1 MAHSSRASA
10 PTGRPA
16 TAERVW
22 QVPDA
27 ANGSEYPRQATT
39 GPLVPAATHKA
50 RHMLPARAR
59 HIADARSALKAL
71 LNGSPITDDV
81 LLCASEVV
89 THSVV
94 HGDSDDL
101 LRYYT
106 LSAELYDDGHIRV
119 EIEDAGRP
127 WPVLIRAA
135 GDGGLGLLILREL
148 ASSWG
153 AEGTGRGRWTVW
165 FEVAPEPR
173 VAEPQRAGPPAMAVG
188 GSGVADEQ

>member
-1 MAHSSRASA
+1 MARSSRASA
-10 PTGRPA
+10 PTGRPV
-16 TAERVW
+16 TAQRVW

-27 ANGSEYPRQATT
+27 ANGSDYPRQVTT

-50 RHMLPARAR
+50 RHMLPAHAR
-59 HIADARSALKAL
+59 HIGDARSALKAL

-106 LSAELYDDGHIRV
+106 LSAELYDDGHVRV

-127 WPVLIRAA
+127 WPALIRAA

-153 AEGTGRGRWTVW
+153 AEGNGRGRWTVW

-173 VAEPQRAGPPAMAVG
+173 VVEADRAGPAAVAVG
-188 GSGVADEQ
+188 GPGVADQQ